1 MSVIAVSISPH
12 RSFRAVR
19 GPTSAPQMSTHRVSG
34 FPQYSSHWF
43 PWKRPLWTTLGL
55 FKSVFFFVFLSFQ
68 VFVGFPVPY
77 FRYLDT

>member
-34 FPQYSSHWF
+34 FPQYSSRWF

-55 FKSVFFFVFLSFQ
+55 FKGVFFLFFSVSKCLWVSL
-68 VFVGFPVPY
+68 
-77 FRYLDT
+77 FRILGI